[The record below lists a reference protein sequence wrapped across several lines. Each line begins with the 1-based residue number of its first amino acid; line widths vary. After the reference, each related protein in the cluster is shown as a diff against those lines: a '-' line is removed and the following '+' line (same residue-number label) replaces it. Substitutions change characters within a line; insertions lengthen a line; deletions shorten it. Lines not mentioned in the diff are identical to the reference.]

1 MPSKSQLYLPH
12 ASSIVRWVGR
22 LVSNVELAGRS
33 THTVSLR
40 AAIPGPGT
48 FNLGAH
54 LQVFCSLLGISDKE
68 AVLQRM
74 RLESAIVISE
84 SVHNSTVNS
93 TTGAAALLA
102 SS

>member
-1 MPSKSQLYLPH
+1 M
-12 ASSIVRWVGR
+12 
-22 LVSNVELAGRS
+22 SNVELAGRG

-48 FNLGAH
+48 FNFGAH
-54 LQVFCSLLGISDKE
+54 LQVFCSLLGVSDKE

-84 SVHNSTVNS
+84 SVLNTPVNNAA
-93 TTGAAALLA
+93 GATALVA
-102 SS
+102 S